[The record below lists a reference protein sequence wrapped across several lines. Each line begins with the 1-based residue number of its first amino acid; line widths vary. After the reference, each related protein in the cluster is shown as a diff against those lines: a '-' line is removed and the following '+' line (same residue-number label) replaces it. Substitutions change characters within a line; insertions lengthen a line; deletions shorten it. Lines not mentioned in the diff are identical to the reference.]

1 MRERCED
8 DIPWEQAVPFP
19 AATMFPIRTSSLLPA
34 LRRAQLISRYTP
46 LYTPTSITNEH
57 RTLPLSD
64 AQRKTI
70 YALSTP
76 PAKSGVAVIRISGPD
91 ALHVWQRMVR
101 STRAA
106 HTNQDKDNPTPKRT
120 PKPNRERERTRTRNN
135 ETSRPEAWKLQRCH
149 VVDPQTSE
157 LLDDALAVF
166 FRGAPPAFLTHPSF
180 PDTE

>member
-1 MRERCED
+1 MGRSGFQD
-8 DIPWEQAVPFP
+8 DIPWELAVSFP

-34 LRRAQLISRYTP
+34 LRRAQFISRYTSVH
-46 LYTPTSITNEH
+46 TPTRSTPNDH
-57 RTLPLSD
+57 RALPLSD

-70 YALSTP
+70 YVLSTP

-101 STRAA
+101 STREA
-106 HTNQDKDNPTPKRT
+106 HTNQGKDERKPKRT
-120 PKPNRERERTRTRNN
+120 HKPNRECALARND
-135 ETSRPEAWKLQRCH
+135 ETFRPEAWKLQRCH

-166 FRGAPPAFLTHPSF
+166 FRGTPTHS
-180 PDTE
+180 PDVK

>member
-1 MRERCED
+1 
-8 DIPWEQAVPFP
+8 
-19 AATMFPIRTSSLLPA
+19 MFPIRASSLLHA
-34 LRRAQLISRYTP
+34 LRRTQLIPRYTP
-46 LYTPTSITNEH
+46 LYTPTRSITDGH
-57 RTLPLSD
+57 RALPLSD

-106 HTNQDKDNPTPKRT
+106 HTNPDKDNPTPKRT
-120 PKPNRERERTRTRNN
+120 RSGDVK
-135 ETSRPEAWKLQRCH
+135 TSRPEAWKLQRCH

-166 FRGAPPAFLTHPSF
+166 FRGAFRNPP
-180 PDTE
+180 PDAKSSHA